1 MQPFAITLRV
11 RRYEVDVLGHVNNA
25 VYQHYLE
32 QAAVEHSEQLG
43 FSYERYR
50 QIGGIF
56 VLRRITIDYLRPAL
70 AGDLLR
76 VTTWIGQMRGPRA
89 VRHYQIHRAPEQ
101 ELLLTAEALWA
112 WIDLATGRP
121 RPIPA
126 ELLQAF
132 LAADGS
138 PELPPA
144 ER

>member
-70 AGDLLR
+70 AGDQLR

-89 VRHYQIHRAPEQ
+89 VRHYQIHRLPEQ

-126 ELLQAF
+126 ELLRVF
-132 LAADGS
+132 LAA
-138 PELPPA
+138 EQTA